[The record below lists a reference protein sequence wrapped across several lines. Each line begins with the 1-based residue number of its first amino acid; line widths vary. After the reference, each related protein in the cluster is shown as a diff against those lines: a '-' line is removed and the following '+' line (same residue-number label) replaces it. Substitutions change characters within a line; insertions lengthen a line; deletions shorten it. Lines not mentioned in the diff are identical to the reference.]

1 MAYTAINVA
10 IAKVVA
16 DAKQKVVD
24 DLLAFMSTKVEVDED
39 ILGMFKEF
47 KDSLKEEAVEEAKV
61 VKKGGKKG
69 KKSDSDG
76 EVKKKRAPTVFNL
89 FVKAVMSEIKAAN
102 PDIKDGKKFISMA
115 SEQWKTS
122 ERATFVKDKVAELKK
137 EDKDADIHD
146 LFAKAMAMYSGDS
159 DVEVEKPKNE
169 EKPKAKKGGKKA
181 TKSDDEEKP
190 KAKKGGKK
198 VVKTPSPVVDSDDEP
213 AVESEE
219 DE

>member
-89 FVKAVMSEIKAAN
+89 YVKAVMPEIKAAN

-115 SEQWKTS
+115 SDDWKTNA
-122 ERATFVKDKVAELKK
+122 RATFVKDKVAELKK

-146 LFAKAMAMYSGDS
+146 LFDKAMKMFNNENS
-159 DVEVEKPKNE
+159 DVEE
-169 EKPKAKKGGKKA
+169 EKPKPKKAKGKKV
-181 TKSDDEEKP
+181 TNEEEKP
-190 KAKKGGKK
+190 KKAKGKK
-198 VVKTPSPVVDSDDEP
+198 VVKTPSPVAESDDEP